1 MPRTAGLDSGF
12 REGEL
17 ELATLSFQ
25 GKALPGMTPISA
37 EERVIEALARS
48 GGGISTPEAI
58 AAELGLNA
66 KTISNHFTPLHKK
79 SRVELL
85 GNGRWRIL
93 LSKKTGVGKQFAFRC
108 WRHVGSRKT
117 VSLIE

>member
-1 MPRTAGLDSGF
+1 
-12 REGEL
+12 
-17 ELATLSFQ
+17 
-25 GKALPGMTPISA
+25 MTGVSA

-48 GGGISTPEAI
+48 EGGISTPQAI

-66 KTISNHFTPLHKK
+66 KTISNHFTALHKK

-85 GNGRWRIL
+85 GDGRWRFLGSSFLRERESGNSL
-93 LSKKTGVGKQFAFRC
+93 LSVVGGHA
-108 WRHVGSRKT
+108 GSRKK